1 MVKKRISAMTMLLAL
16 MMCWTLAA
24 CSDNTSTS
32 SEDTAEVP
40 SNSSPQPI
48 ETDSSPMKPSPDDPA
63 WKLDTTPVTFDW
75 YINFDWF
82 TSKWGGNVVSDYIT
96 NKTGVSLNFI
106 VPAGDASEKL
116 NTMMAARSLPDFIT
130 LAWYE
135 DSVQK
140 LINGDM
146 VLPLNELADQY
157 DPYFFKVADPAKL
170 GWYRQSDGNVYAYPN
185 ASSSPADYQ
194 KYGPLFT
201 SNQTFVVRK
210 DMYEALGKP
219 DMSTPEGFLSA
230 LKAAKEKFPE
240 VDGQPLIPI
249 GLHEFTET
257 GNYSLEEYLQ
267 NFLAIPQQKN
277 GILYDR
283 GSDPTYIKWLKVFRQ
298 AHEDGLIPTDV
309 YIDEK
314 RLEKDE
320 KIAQGRYFAMLYQWS
335 DFSEINQ
342 ALYKKDPNKVYIA
355 IDGPAND
362 AHDPPMLAGNG
373 VSGWTV
379 TLISKDVKDKE
390 RAIAFLSYL
399 LSEEGNRDLFL
410 GEKGVTY
417 DRIDGKDQ
425 FLPEVM
431 QLLNTDRQAFDSK
444 YGGSYMYWMLM
455 DTNKNLEWMT
465 GMDAEPAKQ
474 ISDWTRGKTVS
485 MSEFENLDP
494 DPTTKEGIA
503 EGKNTRL
510 WAETLPKLLMAK
522 SEAEFD
528 QLFAEYMNT
537 ITEAPEYEAIIAS
550 RQAAYE
556 RNVEKLRS
564 THNP

>member
-1 MVKKRISAMTMLLAL
+1 MKKMRKTAMLLLTL
-16 MMCWTLAA
+16 MMCWSLAA
-24 CSDNTSTS
+24 CFGNTGTPSNG
-32 SEDTAEVP
+32 TAEGHTN
-40 SNSSPQPI
+40 SNAMQAEVSR
-48 ETDSSPMKPSPDDPA
+48 TKPSPDVPA
-63 WKLDTTPVTFDW
+63 WKLDTTPITFDW

-96 NKTGVSLNFI
+96 KKTGVSLNFI
-106 VPAGDASEKL
+106 TPAGDASEKL
-116 NTMMAARSLPDFIT
+116 NTMMASRTLPDFIT
-130 LAWYE
+130 LGWYE
-135 DSVQK
+135 DAVLK
-140 LINGDM
+140 MIKGDM

-157 DPYFFKVADPAKL
+157 DPYFIKVADPAKL
-170 GWYRQSDGNVYAYPN
+170 SWYTQADGNVYGYPN

-194 KYGPLFT
+194 KYGQLIT

-219 DMSTPEGFLSA
+219 DMSTPEGFLGA

-240 VDGQPLIPI
+240 VDGQQLIPI

-257 GNYSLEEYLQ
+257 GNFSLDTYLQ

-277 GILYDR
+277 GKLYDR
-283 GSDPTYIKWLKVFRQ
+283 RSDPTYLKWLKVFRQ
-298 AHEDGLIPTDV
+298 AHEDGLMPTDV

-320 KIAQGRYFAMLYQWS
+320 KISQGRYFALLYQWS
-335 DFSEINQ
+335 DFKEINQ
-342 ALYKKDPNKVYIA
+342 ALYQKDPNKVYIA

-362 AHDPPMLAGNG
+362 ANDAPTLAGNG

-379 TLISKDVKDKE
+379 TLISKNVKDKK

-399 LSEEGNRDLFL
+399 LSEEGNKDLYL
-410 GEKGVTY
+410 GEKGITY
-417 DRIDGKDQ
+417 DTIDGKDQ

-431 QLLNTDRQAFDSK
+431 HLLNTDRKAFNSK

-455 DTNKNLEWMT
+455 DTNMNLAWMT

-474 ISDWTRGKTVS
+474 IADWTRGKTIS
-485 MSEFENLDP
+485 MTEFDNLDP

-503 EGKNTRL
+503 EDQNVRL
-510 WAETLPKLLMAK
+510 WAETLPKLLMSK
-522 SEAEFD
+522 SDAEFD
-528 QLFAEYMNT
+528 QLFTEFMKS
-537 ITEAPEYEAIIAS
+537 ITEDPDYEALIAS

-556 RNVEKLRS
+556 RNVQKLKS
-564 THNP
+564 ALNQ

>member
-1 MVKKRISAMTMLLAL
+1 

-24 CSDNTSTS
+24 CYGNTGTS
-32 SEDTAEVP
+32 SNDTAENHTK
-40 SNSSPQPI
+40 SNANLMQAGAASQ
-48 ETDSSPMKPSPDDPA
+48 TKPSPDEPA
-63 WKLDTTPVTFDW
+63 WKLDTTPITFDW

-96 NKTGVSLNFI
+96 KKTGVSLNFI
-106 VPAGDASEKL
+106 MPAGDASEKL
-116 NTMMAARSLPDFIT
+116 NTMMAARTLPDFIT
-130 LAWYE
+130 LGWYE
-135 DSVQK
+135 DAVLK
-140 LINGDM
+140 MIKGDM
-146 VLPLNELADQY
+146 VLPLNKLADQY
-157 DPYFFKVADPAKL
+157 DPYFIKVADPAKL
-170 GWYRQSDGNVYAYPN
+170 SWYTQADGNVYGYPN
-185 ASSSPADYQ
+185 ASSSPTDYQ
-194 KYGPLFT
+194 KYGQFIT

-230 LKAAKEKFPE
+230 LKAAKEKFPK
-240 VDGQPLIPI
+240 VDGKPLIPI

-257 GNYSLEEYLQ
+257 GNFSLDTYLQ

-277 GILYDR
+277 GKLYDR
-283 GSDPTYIKWLKVFRQ
+283 RSDPTYLKWLKVFRQ
-298 AHEDGLIPTDV
+298 ANEDGLMPTDV

-320 KIAQGRYFAMLYQWS
+320 KISQGRYFAMLYQWS
-335 DFSEINQ
+335 DFTEINQ
-342 ALYKKDPNKVYIA
+342 ALYQKDPNKVYIA

-362 AHDPPMLAGNG
+362 VHDAPTLAGNG

-379 TLISKDVKDKE
+379 TLISKNVKDKK

-399 LSEEGNRDLFL
+399 LSEEGNKDLYL
-410 GEKGVTY
+410 GEKGITY
-417 DRIDGKDQ
+417 DTIDGKDQ

-431 QLLNTDRQAFDSK
+431 HLLNTDRKAFDSK

-455 DTNKNLEWMT
+455 DTNMNLAWMT

-474 ISDWTRGKTVS
+474 IADWTRGKTIS
-485 MSEFENLDP
+485 MTEFDNLDP

-503 EGKNTRL
+503 EDRNIRL
-510 WAETLPKLLMAK
+510 WAETLPKLLMSK
-522 SEAEFD
+522 SDAEFD
-528 QLFAEYMNT
+528 QLFTEFMKS
-537 ITEAPEYEAIIAS
+537 ITEDPEYGALVAS

-556 RNVEKLRS
+556 RNVQKLKS
-564 THNP
+564 VLNQ

>member
-1 MVKKRISAMTMLLAL
+1 MDKIRKSAMLLLAL
-16 MMCWTLAA
+16 MTCLTLAA
-24 CSDNTSTS
+24 CYGNTGTS
-32 SEDTAEVP
+32 SKSTAEDHTN
-40 SNSSPQPI
+40 SNAKHMGADVSQ
-48 ETDSSPMKPSPDDPA
+48 TKPSPDEPT
-63 WKLDTTPVTFDW
+63 WKLDTTPITFNW

-82 TSKWGGNVVSDYIT
+82 KSKWGGNAVSDYIT
-96 NKTGVSLNFI
+96 KKTGVSLNFI

-130 LAWYE
+130 LGWYE
-135 DSVQK
+135 DAVLK
-140 LINGDM
+140 MIKGDM
-146 VLPLNELADQY
+146 VLPLNELAEQY
-157 DPYFFKVADPAKL
+157 DPFFFKVADPVKL
-170 GWYRQSDGNVYAYPN
+170 SWYTQADGNVYGYPN

-194 KYGPLFT
+194 KYGQLFT

-219 DMSTPEGFLSA
+219 DMSTPEGFLNA

-257 GNYSLEEYLQ
+257 GNYSLEAYLQ

-277 GILYDR
+277 GKLYDR
-283 GSDPTYIKWLKVFRQ
+283 RSDPTYLKWLKVFRQ
-298 AHEDGLIPTDV
+298 ANEDGLMPTDV

-320 KIAQGRYFAMLYQWS
+320 KILQGRYFAMLYQWS

-342 ALYKKDPNKVYIA
+342 VLYRKDPNKVYIA

-362 AHDPPMLAGNG
+362 VHDAPTLAGNG

-379 TLISKDVKDKE
+379 TLISKNVKDKK

-399 LSEEGNRDLFL
+399 LSEEGNKDLYL

-417 DRIDGKDQ
+417 DTIDGKDQ
-425 FLPEVM
+425 FLPEVIHM
-431 QLLNTDRQAFDSK
+431 LNTDRKAFDSK

-455 DTNKNLEWMT
+455 DTNMNLAWMK

-474 ISDWTRGKTVS
+474 IADWTRGKTIS
-485 MSEFENLDP
+485 MTEFDNLDP

-503 EGKNTRL
+503 EGQNVRL
-510 WAETLPKLLMAK
+510 WAETLPKLLMSK
-522 SEAEFD
+522 SDAEFD
-528 QLFAEYMNT
+528 QLFAEFMNS
-537 ITEAPEYEAIIAS
+537 ITKDPEYEAIVAS

-556 RNVEKLRS
+556 RNVQKLKS
-564 THNP
+564 SLNH

>member
-1 MVKKRISAMTMLLAL
+1 MGKMRNSVILLLA
-16 MMCWTLAA
+16 MMTCLTLTA
-24 CSDNTSTS
+24 CYGN
-32 SEDTAEVP
+32 TAEDHTN
-40 SNSSPQPI
+40 SNANLMKA
-48 ETDSSPMKPSPDDPA
+48 DASPMKPSPDEPA
-63 WKLDTTPVTFDW
+63 WKLDTTPITFDW

-96 NKTGVSLNFI
+96 KKTGVSLNFI
-106 VPAGDASEKL
+106 TPAGDASEKL
-116 NTMMAARSLPDFIT
+116 NTMMAAKTLPDFIT
-130 LAWYE
+130 LGWYE
-135 DSVQK
+135 DAVLK
-140 LINGDM
+140 MIKGDM
-146 VLPLNELADQY
+146 VLPLNKLADQY
-157 DPYFFKVADPAKL
+157 DPYFIKVADPAKL
-170 GWYRQSDGNVYAYPN
+170 SWYTQADGNVYGYPN
-185 ASSSPADYQ
+185 ASSSPADYR
-194 KYGPLFT
+194 KYGKLIT

-219 DMSTPEGFLSA
+219 DMSTPEGFLGA

-257 GNYSLEEYLQ
+257 GNFSLDTYLQ

-277 GILYDR
+277 GKLYDR
-283 GSDPTYIKWLKVFRQ
+283 RSDPTYLKWLKVFRQ
-298 AHEDGLIPTDV
+298 ANEDGLMPTDV

-320 KIAQGRYFAMLYQWS
+320 KISQGRYFAMLYQWS
-335 DFSEINQ
+335 DFTEINQ
-342 ALYKKDPNKVYIA
+342 ALYQKDPNKVYIA

-362 AHDPPMLAGNG
+362 ANDAPTLAGNG

-379 TLISKDVKDKE
+379 TLISKNVKDKK

-399 LSEEGNRDLFL
+399 LSEEGNKDLYL
-410 GEKGVTY
+410 GEKGITY
-417 DRIDGKDQ
+417 DTIDGKDQ

-431 QLLNTDRQAFDSK
+431 HLLNTDRKAFDSK

-455 DTNKNLEWMT
+455 DTNMNLAWMT

-474 ISDWTRGKTVS
+474 IADWTRGKTIS
-485 MSEFENLDP
+485 MAEFDNLDP

-503 EGKNTRL
+503 EDQNVRL
-510 WAETLPKLLMAK
+510 WAETLPKLLMSK
-522 SEAEFD
+522 SDAEFD
-528 QLFAEYMNT
+528 QLFTEFMKS
-537 ITEAPEYEAIIAS
+537 ITEDPEYEALVAS

-556 RNVEKLRS
+556 RNVQKLKS
-564 THNP
+564 SLNQ

>member
-1 MVKKRISAMTMLLAL
+1 
-16 MMCWTLAA
+16 MCWTTAA
-24 CSDNTSTS
+24 CSGNAGTPSHGAA
-32 SEDTAEVP
+32 EDPTN
-40 SNSSPQPI
+40 SNAHLTEADASQ
-48 ETDSSPMKPSPDDPA
+48 TKPSPDEPA

-82 TSKWGGNVVSDYIT
+82 TGKWGGNVVSDYIT
-96 NKTGVSLNFI
+96 KKTGISLNFI

-116 NTMMAARSLPDFIT
+116 NTMMSARSLPDFIT
-130 LAWYE
+130 LGSYE

-140 LINGDM
+140 MINGDM
-146 VLPLNELADQY
+146 VLPLNELAEQY

-170 GWYRQSDGNVYAYPN
+170 SWYTQDDGNVYSYPN

-194 KYGPLFT
+194 KYGQLFT

-219 DMSTPEGFLSA
+219 DMSTPEGFLGA

-240 VDGQPLIPI
+240 VDGEPLIPI

-277 GILYDR
+277 GKLYDR
-283 GSDPTYIKWLKVFRQ
+283 RSDPTYLKWLKMFRQ
-298 AHEDGLIPTDV
+298 ANEDGLMPTDV
-309 YIDEK
+309 FIDEK

-320 KIAQGRYFAMLYQWS
+320 KISQGRYFAMLYQWS

-342 ALYKKDPNKVYIA
+342 ALYQKDPNKVYIA

-362 AHDPPMLAGNG
+362 AHDAPTLAGNG
-373 VSGWTV
+373 IAGWTV
-379 TLISKDVKDKE
+379 TLISKNVKDKK

-399 LSEEGNRDLFL
+399 LSEEGNKDLFL

-417 DRIDGKDQ
+417 DTINGKDQ

-431 QLLNTDRQAFDSK
+431 HLLNTDRQAFGSK
-444 YGGSYMYWMLM
+444 YGGSYTYWMLM
-455 DTNKNLEWMT
+455 DTNMNLAWMT
-465 GMDAEPAKQ
+465 GMDAEPSKQ
-474 ISDWTRGKTVS
+474 MMDWTRGKTVS
-485 MSEFENLDP
+485 MSEFVNLNP

-503 EGKNTRL
+503 VSKNTRL
-510 WAETLPKLLMAK
+510 WAETLPKLLMSK
-522 SEAEFD
+522 SDAEFD
-528 QLFAEYMNT
+528 RRFADYMNT
-537 ITEAPEYEAIIAS
+537 TTGDPEYKAIKAS

-556 RNVEKLRS
+556 RNVEKLKS
-564 THNP
+564 SSNPSFDSGSSRM

>member
-1 MVKKRISAMTMLLAL
+1 MDNKRTSAKLLLTL

-24 CSDNTSTS
+24 CSGNADSLNKDTTKGLTS
-32 SEDTAEVP
+32 SNNTNTIPAE
-40 SNSSPQPI
+40 SSQI
-48 ETDSSPMKPSPDDPA
+48 KPSPDEPA
-63 WKLDTTPVTFDW
+63 WKLDTTPITFDW

-96 NKTGVSLNFI
+96 KKTGVSLNFI

-135 DSVQK
+135 DAVQK
-140 LINGDM
+140 MVNGEM

-157 DPYFFKVADPAKL
+157 DPYFFKVADSAKL
-170 GWYRQSDGNVYAYPN
+170 SWYTQSDGNVYAYPN

-194 KYGPLFT
+194 KYGQQFT

-210 DMYEALGKP
+210 DIYEAIGKP

-277 GILYDR
+277 GKLYDR
-283 GSDPTYIKWLKVFRQ
+283 RSDPTYLKWLKVFRQ

-320 KIAQGRYFAMLYQWS
+320 KIARGRYFAMLYQWS

-362 AHDPPMLAGNG
+362 AHDSPTLAGNG
-373 VSGWTV
+373 ISGWTV
-379 TLISKDVKDKE
+379 TLISKEVKDKE

-417 DRIDGKDQ
+417 DQINGKDQ
-425 FLPEVM
+425 FLPEVS
-431 QLLNTDRQAFDSK
+431 QLLNTDRQAFDNK
-444 YGGSYMYWMLM
+444 YGASYMYWMLM
-455 DTNKNLEWMT
+455 DPNKNLDWMT
-465 GMDAEPAKQ
+465 GMNAEPAKQ

-494 DPTTKEGIA
+494 DSTTKEGIA
-503 EGKNTRL
+503 EGENTRL
-510 WAETLPKLLMAK
+510 WAETLPKLLMSK
-522 SEAEFD
+522 SDTEFE

-537 ITEAPEYEAIIAS
+537 ITKGPEYEAILAS

-556 RNVEKLRS
+556 RNVEKLNS
-564 THNP
+564 ALNQ

>member
-1 MVKKRISAMTMLLAL
+1 MDQMRKSAMLLLTL

-24 CSDNTSTS
+24 CSGNTGTS
-32 SEDTAEVP
+32 SNGTSKNHANFNAKLKEADA
-40 SNSSPQPI
+40 PQ
-48 ETDSSPMKPSPDDPA
+48 TKPSPDEPA
-63 WKLDTTPVTFDW
+63 WKLDTTPITFDW

-82 TSKWGGNVVSDYIT
+82 TSKWGGNAVSDYIT
-96 NKTGVSLNFI
+96 KKTGVSLNFL
-106 VPAGDASEKL
+106 VPAGDAGEKL

-130 LAWYE
+130 LGWYE
-135 DSVQK
+135 DSVMK
-140 LINGDM
+140 MINGDM

-170 GWYRQSDGNVYAYPN
+170 SWYTQADGNVYGYPN
-185 ASSSPADYQ
+185 ASSSPGDYR
-194 KYGPLFT
+194 KYGQLFT

-219 DMSTPEGFLSA
+219 DMSTPEGFLGA

-257 GNYSLEEYLQ
+257 GNYSLEAYLQ
-267 NFLAIPQQKN
+267 NFLAIPQQKD
-277 GILYDR
+277 GKLYDR
-283 GSDPTYIKWLKVFRQ
+283 RSDPTYLKWLKVFRQ
-298 AHEDGLIPTDV
+298 ANEDGLMPTDV

-320 KIAQGRYFAMLYQWS
+320 KISQGRYFAMLYQWS

-342 ALYKKDPNKVYIA
+342 KLYQKDPNKVYIA

-362 AHDPPMLAGNG
+362 AHDAPTLAGNG

-379 TLISKDVKDKE
+379 TLISKNVKDKK

-399 LSEEGNRDLFL
+399 LSEEGNKDLYL

-417 DRIDGKDQ
+417 DTIDGKDQ
-425 FLPEVM
+425 FFPDVM
-431 QLLNTDRQAFDSK
+431 HLLNTDRQAFDKK

-455 DTNKNLEWMT
+455 DTNMNLAWMT
-465 GMDAEPAKQ
+465 GMDADPAKQ
-474 ISDWTRGKTVS
+474 IADWTRGKTIS
-485 MSEFENLDP
+485 MAEFDNLDP

-503 EGKNTRL
+503 EGEQTRL
-510 WAETLPKLLMAK
+510 WAETLPKLLM
-522 SEAEFD
+522 SGSDAEFD
-528 QLFAEYMNT
+528 QLFNEFMKI
-537 ITEAPEYEAIIAS
+537 ITEDPEYEAIVNS

-556 RNVEKLRS
+556 RNVQKLELS
-564 THNP
+564 IKQ

>member
-1 MVKKRISAMTMLLAL
+1 MDKMRKSAMVILAL
-16 MMCWTLAA
+16 MICWTLPA
-24 CSDNTSTS
+24 CSGNTGTS
-32 SEDTAEVP
+32 SNGTADHMNLNANLKKADA
-40 SNSSPQPI
+40 SQTKSF
-48 ETDSSPMKPSPDDPA
+48 PDEPA
-63 WKLDTTPVTFDW
+63 WKLDTTPITFDW

-96 NKTGVSLNFI
+96 KKTGVSLNFI
-106 VPAGDASEKL
+106 LPAGDASEKL
-116 NTMMAARSLPDFIT
+116 NTMMSARSLPDFIT
-130 LAWYE
+130 LGSYE

-140 LINGDM
+140 MINGDM
-146 VLPLNELADQY
+146 VLPLNELAEQY

-170 GWYRQSDGNVYAYPN
+170 SWYTQADGNVYSYPN

-194 KYGPLFT
+194 KYGKLFT

-219 DMSTPEGFLSA
+219 DMSTPKGFLGA

-240 VDGQPLIPI
+240 VDGHPLIPI

-257 GNYSLEEYLQ
+257 GNYSLESYLQ
-267 NFLAIPQQKN
+267 NFLAIPQQIN
-277 GILYDR
+277 GKLYDR
-283 GSDPTYIKWLKVFRQ
+283 RSDPTYLKWLKVFRQ
-298 AHEDGLIPTDV
+298 AHEDGLMPTDV
-309 YIDEK
+309 YLDEK
-314 RLEKDE
+314 RWEKDE
-320 KIAQGRYFAMLYQWS
+320 KIAQGRYFSMLYQWS

-342 ALYKKDPNKVYIA
+342 KLYQKDPNKVYIA

-362 AHDPPMLAGNG
+362 EHDSPTLAGNG

-379 TLISKDVKDKE
+379 TLISKSVKDKK

-399 LSEEGNRDLFL
+399 LSEEGNKDLFL

-417 DRIDGKDQ
+417 DTIDGKDQ

-431 QLLNTDRQAFDSK
+431 HLLNTDHQAFDRK
-444 YGGSYMYWMLM
+444 YGGDYMYWMLM
-455 DTNKNLEWMT
+455 DTNMNLAWMT
-465 GMDAEPAKQ
+465 GMDAEPSKQ
-474 ISDWTRGKTVS
+474 ITDWTKGKTIS

-503 EGKNTRL
+503 LERNTRL
-510 WAETLPKLLMAK
+510 WAEILPKLLMSK
-522 SEAEFD
+522 SDAEFD
-528 QLFAEYMNT
+528 QLF
-537 ITEAPEYEAIIAS
+537 TEFMQSTTEDPEYEAILAS

-556 RNVEKLRS
+556 RNVQKLKS
-564 THNP
+564 SLNQ

>member
-1 MVKKRISAMTMLLAL
+1 MDKMRKSAMLLL
-16 MMCWTLAA
+16 SMMMCWTLAA
-24 CSDNTSTS
+24 CDENTGTS
-32 SEDTAEVP
+32 RNGSAQDHTN
-40 SNSSPQPI
+40 SNTHHMEADASQ
-48 ETDSSPMKPSPDDPA
+48 TKPSLDKPA
-63 WKLDTTPVTFDW
+63 WKLDTTPITFDW

-82 TSKWGGNVVSDYIT
+82 NSKWGGNVVSDYIT
-96 NKTGVSLNFI
+96 KKTGVSLNFI

-116 NTMMAARSLPDFIT
+116 NTMMAAKSLPDFIT
-130 LAWYE
+130 LGWYE
-135 DSVQK
+135 DAVQK
-140 LINGDM
+140 MIKGDL

-170 GWYRQSDGNVYAYPN
+170 SWYTQDNGNVYGYPN

-194 KYGPLFT
+194 KYGHLFT

-219 DMSTPEGFLSA
+219 DMSTPEGFLGA

-257 GNYSLEEYLQ
+257 GNYSLDAYLQ

-277 GILYDR
+277 GKLYDR
-283 GSDPTYIKWLKVFRQ
+283 RTDPTYLKWLKMFRQ
-298 AHEDGLIPTDV
+298 ANEDGLMPTDV

-320 KIAQGRYFAMLYQWS
+320 KISQGRYFAMLYQWS

-342 ALYKKDPNKVYIA
+342 ALYQKDPNKVYIA

-362 AHDPPMLAGNG
+362 AHDAPTLAGNG

-379 TLISKDVKDKE
+379 TLISKNVKDKK

-399 LSEEGNRDLFL
+399 LSEEGNKDLYL

-417 DRIDGKDQ
+417 DTIDGKDQ

-431 QLLNTDRQAFDSK
+431 HLLNTNRKAFDSK

-455 DTNKNLEWMT
+455 DTNMNLAWMT

-474 ISDWTRGKTVS
+474 IANWTRGKTIS
-485 MSEFENLDP
+485 MTEFDNLDP

-503 EGKNTRL
+503 EGQNERI
-510 WAETLPKLLMAK
+510 WAETLPKLLMSK
-522 SEAEFD
+522 SDAEFD
-528 QLFAEYMNT
+528 QLFTEFKNRLTADSEY
-537 ITEAPEYEAIIAS
+537 AAIVAS

-556 RNVEKLRS
+556 RNVQKLKS
-564 THNP
+564 SLNQ

>member
-1 MVKKRISAMTMLLAL
+1 MGKMRNSVILLLA
-16 MMCWTLAA
+16 MMTCLTLTA
-24 CSDNTSTS
+24 CYGN
-32 SEDTAEVP
+32 TAEDHTN
-40 SNSSPQPI
+40 SNANLMKADASP
-48 ETDSSPMKPSPDDPA
+48 TKPSPDEPA
-63 WKLDTTPVTFDW
+63 WKLDTTPITFDW

-96 NKTGVSLNFI
+96 KKTGVSLNFI
-106 VPAGDASEKL
+106 TPAGDASEKL
-116 NTMMAARSLPDFIT
+116 NTMMAAKTLPDFIT
-130 LAWYE
+130 LGWYE
-135 DSVQK
+135 DAVLK
-140 LINGDM
+140 MIKGDM
-146 VLPLNELADQY
+146 VLPLNKLADQY
-157 DPYFFKVADPAKL
+157 DPYFIKVADPAKL
-170 GWYRQSDGNVYAYPN
+170 SWYTQADGNVYGYPN
-185 ASSSPADYQ
+185 ASSSPADYR
-194 KYGPLFT
+194 KYGKLIT

-219 DMSTPEGFLSA
+219 DMSTPEGFLGA

-257 GNYSLEEYLQ
+257 GNFSLDTYLQ

-277 GILYDR
+277 GKLYDR
-283 GSDPTYIKWLKVFRQ
+283 RSDPTYLKWLKVFRQ
-298 AHEDGLIPTDV
+298 ANEDGLMPTDV

-320 KIAQGRYFAMLYQWS
+320 KISQGRYFAMLYQWS
-335 DFSEINQ
+335 DFTEINQ
-342 ALYKKDPNKVYIA
+342 ALYQKDPNKVYIA

-362 AHDPPMLAGNG
+362 ANDAPTLAGNG

-379 TLISKDVKDKE
+379 TLISKNVKDKK

-399 LSEEGNRDLFL
+399 LSEEGNKDLYL
-410 GEKGVTY
+410 GEKGITY
-417 DRIDGKDQ
+417 DTIDGKDQ

-431 QLLNTDRQAFDSK
+431 HLLNTDRKAFDSK

-455 DTNKNLEWMT
+455 DTNMNLAWMT

-474 ISDWTRGKTVS
+474 IADWTRGKTIS
-485 MSEFENLDP
+485 MAEFDNLDP

-503 EGKNTRL
+503 EDQNVRL
-510 WAETLPKLLMAK
+510 WAETLPKLLMSK
-522 SEAEFD
+522 SDAEFD
-528 QLFAEYMNT
+528 QLFTEFMKS
-537 ITEAPEYEAIIAS
+537 ITEDPEYEALVAS

-556 RNVEKLRS
+556 RNVQKLKS
-564 THNP
+564 SLNQ

>member
-1 MVKKRISAMTMLLAL
+1 
-16 MMCWTLAA
+16 MMCTAVTA
-24 CSDNTSTS
+24 CSGNADPSGS
-32 SEDTAEVP
+32 GTAENHKNSKANLKEAAP
-40 SNSSPQPI
+40 SQ
-48 ETDSSPMKPSPDDPA
+48 TKLSPDEPA
-63 WKLDTTPVTFDW
+63 WKLDTTPITFDW
-75 YINFDWF
+75 YINFDWY
-82 TSKWGGNVVSDYIT
+82 TSKWGGNVVSEYIT
-96 NKTGVSLNFI
+96 KKTGVSLNFI

-130 LAWYE
+130 LGSYE

-140 LINGDM
+140 MINGDM

-157 DPYFFKVADPAKL
+157 DPYFFKAADPVKL
-170 GWYRQSDGNVYAYPN
+170 SWYTQANGNVYGYPN
-185 ASSSPADYQ
+185 ASSSPADYR
-194 KYGPLFT
+194 KYGQLFT

-219 DMSTPEGFLSA
+219 DMSTPEGFLGA

-257 GNYSLEEYLQ
+257 GNYSLEAYLQ
-267 NFLAIPQQKN
+267 NFLAIPQQKD
-277 GILYDR
+277 GKLYDR
-283 GSDPTYIKWLKVFRQ
+283 RSDPTYLKWLKVFRQ
-298 AHEDGLIPTDV
+298 ANEDGLIPTDV

-320 KIAQGRYFAMLYQWS
+320 KISQGRYFAMLYQWS
-335 DFSEINQ
+335 DFLEINQ
-342 ALYKKDPNKVYIA
+342 ALYRKDPNKVYIA

-362 AHDPPMLAGNG
+362 AHDAPTLAGNG

-379 TLISKDVKDKE
+379 TLISKNVKDKK

-399 LSEEGNRDLFL
+399 LSEEGNKDLFL

-417 DRIDGKDQ
+417 DTIDGKDQ

-431 QLLNTDRQAFDSK
+431 HLLNTDRQAFNRK
-444 YGGSYMYWMLM
+444 YGASYMYWMLM
-455 DTNKNLEWMT
+455 DKNMNLAWMT

-474 ISDWTRGKTVS
+474 IADWTRGKTIG
-485 MSEFENLDP
+485 MSEFENLGP

-503 EGKNTRL
+503 QGENTRL
-510 WAETLPKLLMAK
+510 WAETLPKLLMAG
-522 SEAEFD
+522 SDAEFD
-528 QLFAEYMNT
+528 RLFAAFMKT
-537 ITEAPEYEAIIAS
+537 ITEDPEYEAINAS

-556 RNVEKLRS
+556 RNVQKLKS
-564 THNP
+564 SLNP

>member
-1 MVKKRISAMTMLLAL
+1 
-16 MMCWTLAA
+16 MMCSTITA
-24 CSDNTSTS
+24 CSGNTGTS
-32 SEDTAEVP
+32 SNGNADNRANVSANLKEA
-40 SNSSPQPI
+40 
-48 ETDSSPMKPSPDDPA
+48 DSSRTELSPDEPG
-63 WKLDTTPVTFDW
+63 WKQDTTPITFDW

-82 TSKWGGNVVSDYIT
+82 TGKWGGNIVSDYIT
-96 NKTGVSLNFI
+96 KKTGVSLNFI

-116 NTMMAARSLPDFIT
+116 NTMITARSLPDFIT
-130 LAWYE
+130 LASYE

-140 LINGDM
+140 MINSDA

-170 GWYRQSDGNVYAYPN
+170 SWYAQADGNVYGYPN
-185 ASSSPADYQ
+185 ASSSPADYR
-194 KYGPLFT
+194 KYGQLFT

-219 DMSTPEGFLSA
+219 DMSTPEGFLGA
-230 LKAAKEKFPE
+230 LRAAKEKFPE

-257 GNYSLEEYLQ
+257 GNYSLDSYLQ
-267 NFLAIPQQKN
+267 NFLAIPQQKD
-277 GILYDR
+277 GKLYDR
-283 GSDPTYIKWLKVFRQ
+283 RSDPTYLKWLKVFRQ
-298 AHEDGLIPTDV
+298 ANEDGLMPTDV

-320 KIAQGRYFAMLYQWS
+320 KISQGRYFAMLYQWS
-335 DFSEINQ
+335 DFTEINQ
-342 ALYKKDPNKVYIA
+342 TLYRKDPNKAYIA

-362 AHDPPMLAGNG
+362 AQDPPTLAGNG

-379 TLISKDVKDKE
+379 TLISKNVKDKK

-399 LSEEGNRDLFL
+399 LSEEGNKDLFL

-417 DRIDGKDQ
+417 DTIDGKDQ
-425 FLPEVM
+425 LLPEVKH
-431 QLLNTDRQAFDSK
+431 LLNTDRQAFDNK
-444 YGGSYMYWMLM
+444 YGGSYKYWMLM
-455 DTNKNLEWMT
+455 DTNMNLAWMT

-474 ISDWTRGKTVS
+474 IKEWTRGKTIS
-485 MSEFENLDP
+485 MTEFDNLDP

-503 EGKNTRL
+503 QTENTRL
-510 WAETLPKLLMAK
+510 WAETLPKLLMAG
-522 SEAEFD
+522 SDAEFD
-528 QLFAEYMNT
+528 QLFAQYMKT
-537 ITEAPEYEAIIAS
+537 ITEDPEHEAIEAS

-556 RNVEKLRS
+556 RNVQKLKS
-564 THNP
+564 SFNQ

>member
-1 MVKKRISAMTMLLAL
+1 MDKMRKSAMLLLAL

-24 CSDNTSTS
+24 CYGNTGTS
-32 SEDTAEVP
+32 SNDTAENHTK
-40 SNSSPQPI
+40 SNANLMQAGAASQ
-48 ETDSSPMKPSPDDPA
+48 TKLSPDEPA
-63 WKLDTTPVTFDW
+63 WKLDTTPITFDW

-96 NKTGVSLNFI
+96 KKTGVSLNFI
-106 VPAGDASEKL
+106 MPAGDASEKL
-116 NTMMAARSLPDFIT
+116 NTMMAARTLPDFIT
-130 LAWYE
+130 LGWYE
-135 DSVQK
+135 DAVLK
-140 LINGDM
+140 MIKGDM
-146 VLPLNELADQY
+146 VLPLNKLADQY
-157 DPYFFKVADPAKL
+157 DPYFIKVADPAKL
-170 GWYRQSDGNVYAYPN
+170 SWYTQADGNVYGYPN
-185 ASSSPADYQ
+185 ASSSPTDYQ
-194 KYGPLFT
+194 KYGQFIT

-230 LKAAKEKFPE
+230 LKAAKEKFPK
-240 VDGQPLIPI
+240 VDGKPLIPI

-257 GNYSLEEYLQ
+257 GNFSLDTYLQ

-277 GILYDR
+277 GKLYDR
-283 GSDPTYIKWLKVFRQ
+283 RSDPTYLKWLKVFRQ
-298 AHEDGLIPTDV
+298 ANEDGLMPTDV

-320 KIAQGRYFAMLYQWS
+320 KISQGRYFAMLYQWS
-335 DFSEINQ
+335 DFTEINQ
-342 ALYKKDPNKVYIA
+342 ALYQKDPNKVYIA

-362 AHDPPMLAGNG
+362 VHDAPTLAGNG

-379 TLISKDVKDKE
+379 TLISKNVKDKK

-399 LSEEGNRDLFL
+399 LSEEGNKDLYL
-410 GEKGVTY
+410 GEKGITY
-417 DRIDGKDQ
+417 DTIDGKDQ

-431 QLLNTDRQAFDSK
+431 HLLNTDRKAFDSK

-455 DTNKNLEWMT
+455 DTNMNLAWMT

-474 ISDWTRGKTVS
+474 IADWTRGKTIS
-485 MSEFENLDP
+485 MTEFDNLDP

-503 EGKNTRL
+503 EDRNVRL
-510 WAETLPKLLMAK
+510 WAETLPKLLMSK
-522 SEAEFD
+522 SDAEFD
-528 QLFAEYMNT
+528 QLFTEFMKS
-537 ITEAPEYEAIIAS
+537 ITEDPEYGALVAS

-556 RNVEKLRS
+556 RNVQKLKS
-564 THNP
+564 ALNQ

>member
-1 MVKKRISAMTMLLAL
+1 MGKMGKMRNSVILLLAI
-16 MMCWTLAA
+16 MTCLALTA
-24 CSDNTSTS
+24 CYGK
-32 SEDTAEVP
+32 TAEDHTN
-40 SNSSPQPI
+40 SNANLMKADASQ
-48 ETDSSPMKPSPDDPA
+48 TKPSPDEPA
-63 WKLDTTPVTFDW
+63 WKLDTTPITFDW

-96 NKTGVSLNFI
+96 KKTGVSLNFI
-106 VPAGDASEKL
+106 TPAGDASEKL
-116 NTMMAARSLPDFIT
+116 NTMMAARTLPDFIT
-130 LAWYE
+130 LGWYE
-135 DSVQK
+135 DAVLK
-140 LINGDM
+140 MIKGDM
-146 VLPLNELADQY
+146 VLPLNKLADQY
-157 DPYFFKVADPAKL
+157 DPYFIKVADPAKL
-170 GWYRQSDGNVYAYPN
+170 SWYTQADGNVYGYPN
-185 ASSSPADYQ
+185 ASSSPADYR
-194 KYGPLFT
+194 KYGKLIT

-219 DMSTPEGFLSA
+219 DMSTPEGFLGA

-257 GNYSLEEYLQ
+257 GNFSLDTYLQ

-277 GILYDR
+277 GKLYDR
-283 GSDPTYIKWLKVFRQ
+283 RSDPTYLKWLKVFRQ
-298 AHEDGLIPTDV
+298 ANEDGLMPTDV

-320 KIAQGRYFAMLYQWS
+320 KISQGRYFSMLYQWS
-335 DFSEINQ
+335 DFTEINQ
-342 ALYKKDPNKVYIA
+342 ALYQKDPNKVYIA

-362 AHDPPMLAGNG
+362 ANDAPTLAGNG

-379 TLISKDVKDKE
+379 TLISKNVKDKK

-399 LSEEGNRDLFL
+399 LSEEGNKDLYL
-410 GEKGVTY
+410 GEKGITY
-417 DRIDGKDQ
+417 DTIDGKDQ

-431 QLLNTDRQAFDSK
+431 HLLNTDRKAFDSK

-455 DTNKNLEWMT
+455 DTNMNLAWMT

-474 ISDWTRGKTVS
+474 IADWTRGKTIS
-485 MSEFENLDP
+485 MAEFDNLDP

-503 EGKNTRL
+503 EDQNVRL
-510 WAETLPKLLMAK
+510 WAETLPKLLMSK
-522 SEAEFD
+522 SDAEFD
-528 QLFAEYMNT
+528 QLFTEFMKS
-537 ITEAPEYEAIIAS
+537 ITEDPEYEALVAS

-556 RNVEKLRS
+556 RNVQKLKS
-564 THNP
+564 SLNQ